1 VKKPQ
6 WITIGVSLL
15 LTLFIYLFANT
26 TPPRKAVNSVAH
38 SDDDGHDHGNISS
51 LTIDSILI
59 IGKKQLN
66 TEQVTYVNL
75 LEQSLSR
82 GDVKNQQMKV
92 FHELSHFW
100 GDSMGFFPA
109 YAWYEAEAAR
119 LENSEKTLTFAARL
133 FLEYLQREPNPALR
147 KWEALQAK
155 DLLERSLTINPD
167 NDSARVELG
176 SVYLFGGIS
185 DMPMQGIAEIR
196 KVIDKDSTN
205 AYAQMMLA
213 RGSLLSG
220 QTDKAIQRLETVFR
234 LEPGNLE
241 AVLMLADINER
252 LKKNEE
258 ALRWYRESLKLT
270 ERPDIRDEIEK
281 RIKTLSK

>member
-1 VKKPQ
+1 MKKPQ

-15 LTLFIYLFANT
+15 LTLLIFLFANT
-26 TPPRKAVNSVAH
+26 TPPRKGADTVAH
-38 SDDDGHDHGNISS
+38 SDDDGHDHGPAS

-66 TEQVTYVNL
+66 AEQVTYVNL

-82 GDVKNQQMKV
+82 GDVKTQQRQV

-155 DLLERSLTINPD
+155 DLLERSLTVNPN

-176 SVYLFGGIS
+176 SVYLFGGVS
-185 DMPMQGIAEIR
+185 DQPMEGIAEIR
-196 KVIDKDSTN
+196 KVIEKDSTN

-213 RGSLLSG
+213 RGSLVSG
-220 QTDKAIQRLETVFR
+220 QTDKALQRLETVHR
-234 LEPGNLE
+234 LEPKNLE
-241 AVLMLADINER
+241 AVLMLADINDR
-252 LKKNEE
+252 LEKKEE
-258 ALRWYRESLKLT
+258 AMRWYRESLKLVD
-270 ERPDIRDEIEK
+270 RPDIRSEIEK
-281 RIKTLSK
+281 RMETLSK